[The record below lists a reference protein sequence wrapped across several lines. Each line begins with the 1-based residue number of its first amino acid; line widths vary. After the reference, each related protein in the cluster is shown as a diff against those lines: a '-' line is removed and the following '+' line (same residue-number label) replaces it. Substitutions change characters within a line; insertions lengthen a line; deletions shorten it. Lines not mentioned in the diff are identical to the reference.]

1 MTPTCFWKKLQIY
14 HLNWQKNRLSA
25 SKNIMSSFNILCRYF
40 KDNQVG
46 DYIPQSAISV
56 FFSFLTKTIF
66 NYFKRA
72 SLFNPPKSG
81 RDLEISYAQSKPW
94 QTIQIQNP
102 RIHNPKPKLQ
112 NPKSKSKIQ
121 ESKTP
126 LQTPKSKLK
135 NPKSNLKS
143 TGAKKNK
150 LIQNPRSKMIF
161 FFPCC
166 THHDD
171 TNSQR

>member
-1 MTPTCFWKKLQIY
+1 VTTFLKVQYLYFFPFLQKQFSII
-14 HLNWQKNRLSA
+14 LNVLR
-25 SKNIMSSFNILCRYF
+25 
-40 KDNQVG
+40 
-46 DYIPQSAISV
+46 
-56 FFSFLTKTIF
+56 FSIHPS
-66 NYFKRA
+66 R
-72 SLFNPPKSG
+72 

-143 TGAKKNK
+143 TGAKK
-150 LIQNPRSKMIF
+150 
-161 FFPCC
+161 
-166 THHDD
+166 
-171 TNSQR
+171 TN